1 MDKIIDSVSVVRG
14 KFKIPASKSYG
25 QRALACSLINHRT
38 TTIYNLGISD
48 DEQGLLQLIAQAGA
62 EVTTDDDKI
71 RIKGVSWNNKNK
83 LRLNCRES
91 GLASRMITPVLANA
105 DFPIELNGH
114 GSLLNRPMAQFDDV
128 MKKLKVD
135 FQSNEGKLPFHI
147 RGSLIP
153 ASIQID
159 GTLSSQFVTG
169 LILGFVGS
177 KLLNNQVIEVINPT
191 SIPYIELTLEV
202 LKEFGVDLTFQD
214 NKISFSGPYD
224 LKDAII
230 HVEGD
235 WSSASF
241 FLVAGA
247 ILGEITIEGLNLNS
261 KQADRKILEALIDF
275 GAEINLDNGVK
286 IIKKDSKAFNFDA
299 THCPDL
305 FPPLAVLASF
315 GSGVSR
321 IRGVSRL
328 MHKESNRA
336 ESIQT
341 ELTKMGAK
349 IAFEG
354 DDMLIEGNIKVN
366 SASINTHGD
375 HRIAMASAIMAL
387 KADGKTTICN
397 AEVVGKSFPEFYQYL
412 EKII

>member
-1 MDKIIDSVSVVRG
+1 MDKYIDPVSVVQG

-25 QRALACSLINHRT
+25 QRALACSLINQGS

-48 DEQGLLQLIAQAGA
+48 DEQGLLRLISQAGA
-62 EVTTDDDKI
+62 EVITDDDKI
-71 RIKGVSWNNKNK
+71 RIKGMSWKNTGK
-83 LRLNCRES
+83 LNLNCRES
-91 GLASRMITPVLANA
+91 GLAARMITPVLANA
-105 DFPIELNGH
+105 EFPIELNGH
-114 GSLLNRPMAQFDDV
+114 GSLLNRPMTQFDEI
-128 MKKLKVD
+128 MKQLNVD
-135 FQSNEGKLPFHI
+135 FQSNSGKLPFQI
-147 RGSLIP
+147 QGPLIP
-153 ASIQID
+153 DSIQID

-169 LILGFVGS
+169 LILGYVGS
-177 KLLNNQVIEVINPT
+177 KFLKNHVIEVINPT

-202 LKEFGVDLTFQD
+202 LREFGVDLNFKD
-214 NKISFSGPYD
+214 NKIEFSGPYH
-224 LKDAII
+224 LKDTII

-241 FLVAGA
+241 FLVAAA
-247 ILGEITIEGLNLNS
+247 ILGEISVDGLNLNS
-261 KQADRKILEALIDF
+261 RQADRKILEALVDF
-275 GAEINLDNGVK
+275 GAEVQLNDGVT
-286 IIKKDSKAFNFDA
+286 ITKKEAKAFNFDA

-328 MHKESNRA
+328 KHKESNRA

-349 IAFEG
+349 ISFEG
-354 DDMLIEGNIKVN
+354 DEMLIEGIINAN
-366 SASINTHGD
+366 SASIDTHGD
-375 HRIAMASAIMAL
+375 HRIAMAAAVMAL

-397 AEVVGKSFPEFYQYL
+397 AEVVAKSFPEFYQYL